1 MDYGKESSYLSV
13 TKTFT
18 VFDFLKAGVPRM
30 MGDEKHPERL
40 ERYAFEKRSDGS
52 YALAVQVGWPGSSGH
67 WDGAGNS
74 FDLPAEWF
82 DGSFWAFLGKLTEKY
97 PAVSYG
103 FTKEELASVDGLMEF
118 LGFSDF

>member
-1 MDYGKESSYLSV
+1 MDYGNGSSYPGV

-18 VFDFLKAGVPRM
+18 VYDFRKDEAPRM

-52 YALAVQVGWPGSSGH
+52 
-67 WDGAGNS
+67 
-74 FDLPAEWF
+74 
-82 DGSFWAFLGKLTEKY
+82 FWAFLGKLTEKY

-103 FTKEELASVDGLMEF
+103 YMKEELAGVDGLMEF
-118 LGFSDF
+118 LGFSDFGNLF